1 MSGLGYGVTAVLFD
15 HIYGVHVTVYK
26 V

>member
-15 HIYGVHVTVYK
+15 HIDGVHVTVYK